1 MDIFLIAILSLVASG
16 VGTITGFGSATI
28 MVPLLLFAY
37 SLPETLLLSGIVHWF
52 GNLWKIGFFWSGIR
66 FKLILSFGI
75 PGLILTW
82 FGASLVGNISQEI
95 LTPILGAT
103 LMLYTIF
110 IYFNQSYKLPANNF
124 VAFSGGAISGF
135 MCGIL
140 GVGGAIRGA
149 LLSAF
154 DLPKA
159 VYIATAGFIGL
170 IIDTGRLIRYVTDG
184 TTISSLPLWSIPI
197 FITASFIGA
206 LLAKQVVDKIP
217 QQKFRLVV
225 MVFLF
230 AVALRYIFV
239 G

>member
-1 MDIFLIAILSLVASG
+1 MDIFLIAILSLVAGG
-16 VGTITGFGSATI
+16 VGTITGFGTATI
-28 MVPLLLFAY
+28 MVPMLLFTY

-52 GNLWKIGFFWSGIR
+52 GNLWKIGFFWGGIR
-66 FKLILSFGI
+66 WKLILSFGI
-75 PGLILTW
+75 PGLLLTW
-82 FGASLVGNISQEI
+82 IGASLVYSISQEA
-95 LTPILGAT
+95 LAPILGIS
-103 LMLYTIF
+103 LMLYTVF
-110 IYFNQSYKLPANNF
+110 IYFNQSFKLPANNF

-135 MCGIL
+135 MCGIF

-149 LLSAF
+149 FLSAF

-170 IIDTGRLIRYVTDG
+170 IIDSGRLIRYLIEG
-184 TTISSLPLWSIPI
+184 TTISSLPLWSLPM
-197 FITASFIGA
+197 FVAASFVGA

-225 MVFLF
+225 MAFLF
-230 AVALRYIFV
+230 AVALRYIFL